1 MLYRKIIC
9 NFAARSYNMRIFTE
23 QAIKQFTAEHP
34 ESLVAMQ
41 VWVSVVKNS
50 RWACFADIKKDFN
63 TVDAVGN
70 QHYVFD
76 VMGNRFRIVAVV
88 KFTIGFV
95 YVRFIGTH
103 KEYDRI
109 DCRTI

>member
-1 MLYRKIIC
+1 MC
-9 NFAARSYNMRIFTE
+9 ENMRIFTE
-23 QAIKQFTAEHP
+23 QTIKQFVEQHP

-50 RWACFADIKKDFN
+50 RWSCFADIKKDFN
-63 TVDAVGN
+63 SVDAVGG
-70 QHYVFD
+70 QRYVFD
-76 VMGNRFRIVAVV
+76 TMGNHFRIVAVI

-95 YVRFIGTH
+95 YVRFVGTH
-103 KEYDRI
+103 KEYDKI